1 MKVIGIT
8 GGVGAGKSAV
18 LSYLEEAY
26 DARVILAD
34 WVANKIKE
42 PGECCYDAIVN
53 LLGDSILMED
63 GFINRKRMGQMI
75 FSDPELLRKTNEII
89 HPAVKT
95 YIIHEMNK
103 AKEEGVSIFVIE
115 AALLL
120 EDNYRAICDEL
131 WYIYTRE
138 EVRRERLKANRKYS
152 DEYISSIME
161 KQLSDEVF
169 RRECDFVIDNSDS
182 IEYTKTQI
190 DCKML
195 KEKDDIDETL

>member
-26 DARVILAD
+26 DAHVILAD

-42 PGECCYDAIVN
+42 PGECCYDAIVK
-53 LLGDSILMED
+53 LLGDSILTEG
-63 GFINRKRMGQMI
+63 GFINRRRMGQLI
-75 FSDPELLRKTNEII
+75 FSDQDLLRKTNEII

-95 YIIHEMNK
+95 YIIDEMNK

-138 EVRRERLKANRKYS
+138 EVRRERLKASRNYT
-152 DEYISSIME
+152 DDYITSIMK
-161 KQLSDEVF
+161 KQLPDEVF
-169 RRECDFVIDNSDS
+169 RRECDFVIDNSD
-182 IEYTKTQI
+182 ILEDTKKQI
-190 DCKML
+190 DRRM
-195 KEKDDIDETL
+195 KERRD

>member
-8 GGVGAGKSAV
+8 GGVGVGKSAV

-42 PGECCYDAIVN
+42 PGECCYDAIVK
-53 LLGDSILMED
+53 LLGDSILTEG
-63 GFINRKRMGQMI
+63 GFINRRRMGQLI
-75 FSDPELLRKTNEII
+75 FSDQNLLRKTNEII

-95 YIIHEMNK
+95 YIIDEMNK

-138 EVRRERLKANRKYS
+138 EVRRERLKASRNYT
-152 DEYISSIME
+152 DDYITSIMK
-161 KQLSDEVF
+161 KQLPDEVF
-169 RRECDFVIDNSDS
+169 RRECDFVIDNSD
-182 IEYTKTQI
+182 ILEDTKKQI
-190 DCKML
+190 DRRM
-195 KEKDDIDETL
+195 KERRD

>member
-8 GGVGAGKSAV
+8 GGVGVGKSAV

-42 PGECCYDAIVN
+42 PGECCYDAIVK
-53 LLGDSILMED
+53 LLGDSILTEG
-63 GFINRKRMGQMI
+63 GFINRRRMGQLI
-75 FSDPELLRKTNEII
+75 FSDQDLLRKTNEII

-95 YIIHEMNK
+95 YIIDEMNK

-138 EVRRERLKANRKYS
+138 EVRRERLKASRNYT
-152 DEYISSIME
+152 DDYITSIMK
-161 KQLSDEVF
+161 KQLPDEAF
-169 RRECDFVIDNSDS
+169 RRECDFVIDNSD
-182 IEYTKTQI
+182 ILEDTKKQI
-190 DCKML
+190 DRRM
-195 KEKDDIDETL
+195 KERRD

>member
-8 GGVGAGKSAV
+8 GGVGVGKSAV

-34 WVANKIKE
+34 WVANKIKK
-42 PGECCYDAIVN
+42 PGECCYDAIVK
-53 LLGDSILMED
+53 LLGDSILTEG
-63 GFINRKRMGQMI
+63 GFINRRRMGQLI
-75 FSDPELLRKTNEII
+75 FSDQDLLRKTNEII

-95 YIIHEMNK
+95 YIIDEMNK

-138 EVRRERLKANRKYS
+138 EVRRERLKASRNYT
-152 DEYISSIME
+152 DDYITSIMK
-161 KQLSDEVF
+161 KQLPDEAF
-169 RRECDFVIDNSDS
+169 RRECDFVIDNSD
-182 IEYTKTQI
+182 ILEDTKKQI
-190 DCKML
+190 DRRM
-195 KEKDDIDETL
+195 KERRD

>member
-18 LSYLEEAY
+18 LSYLEETY

-42 PGECCYDAIVN
+42 PGECCYDPIVK
-53 LLGDSILMED
+53 LLGVHVLQED
-63 GFINRKRMGQMI
+63 GFIDRKRMGQMI
-75 FSDPELLRKTNEII
+75 FSDPELLRKTNEIL

-95 YIIHEMNK
+95 YIINEKKK
-103 AKEEGVSIFVIE
+103 AKEEGVSLFVIE

-138 EVRRERLKANRKYS
+138 EVRRERLKVSRNYT
-152 DEYISSIME
+152 DDYITSIMG
-161 KQLSDEVF
+161 KQLPDEVF
-169 RRECDFVIDNSDS
+169 RRECDFVIDNSDLL
-182 IEYTKTQI
+182 EHTKAQI

-195 KEKDDIDETL
+195 QGKETI

>member
-8 GGVGAGKSAV
+8 GGVGVGKSAV

-34 WVANKIKE
+34 WVANKIKK
-42 PGECCYDAIVN
+42 PGECCYDAIVK
-53 LLGDSILMED
+53 LLGDSILTEG
-63 GFINRKRMGQMI
+63 GFINRRRMGQLI
-75 FSDPELLRKTNEII
+75 FSDQDLLRKTNEII

-95 YIIHEMNK
+95 YIIDEMNK

-138 EVRRERLKANRKYS
+138 EVRRERLKASRNYT
-152 DEYISSIME
+152 DDYITSIMK
-161 KQLSDEVF
+161 KQLPDEVF
-169 RRECDFVIDNSDS
+169 RRECDFVIDNSD
-182 IEYTKTQI
+182 ILEDTKKQI
-190 DCKML
+190 DRRM
-195 KEKDDIDETL
+195 KERRD

>member
-8 GGVGAGKSAV
+8 GGVGVGKSAV

-42 PGECCYDAIVN
+42 PGECCYDAIVK
-53 LLGDSILMED
+53 LLGDSILTEG
-63 GFINRKRMGQMI
+63 GFINRRRMGQLI
-75 FSDPELLRKTNEII
+75 FSDQDLLRKTNEII

-95 YIIHEMNK
+95 YIIDEMNK

-138 EVRRERLKANRKYS
+138 EVRRERLKASRNYT
-152 DEYISSIME
+152 DDYITSIMK
-161 KQLSDEVF
+161 KQLPDEVF
-169 RRECDFVIDNSDS
+169 RRECDFVIDNSD
-182 IEYTKTQI
+182 ILEDTKKQI
-190 DCKML
+190 DRRM
-195 KEKDDIDETL
+195 KERRD

>member
-26 DARVILAD
+26 GARVILAD

-42 PGECCYDAIVN
+42 PGECCYEAIVN
-53 LLGDSILMED
+53 LLGDSVLKED
-63 GFINRKRMGQMI
+63 GCIDRKRMGQLI
-75 FSDPELLRKTNEII
+75 FSDRELLRRTNEII

-95 YIIHEMNK
+95 YIINEMHK
-103 AKEEGVSIFVIE
+103 AKEDGVSVFVIE

-138 EVRRERLKANRKYS
+138 EVRRERLKASRNYT
-152 DEYISSIME
+152 DEYITSIME
-161 KQLSDEVF
+161 KQLPDEVF
-169 RRECDFVIDNSDS
+169 RRECDFMIDNSDS
-182 IEYTKTQI
+182 LEATKVQI
-190 DCKML
+190 DCRMR
-195 KEKDDIDETL
+195 